1 MRLYIFLLFGLL
13 TLVGCSPSEKT
24 DMLNIVSRSEW
35 GSIPAEHDSQ
45 KHTIR
50 FITIHHG
57 GVFFTGDKSS
67 AQYLIDLQSWS
78 RSEKKWIDIPYHFI
92 MDLEG
97 IIYEARPVEYPG
109 DTNTEYDPR
118 GHLLICILGNYEEQ
132 ELNQEQFDSLV
143 NFLAHSSKKYDLTV
157 DKIKSHKDYT
167 ETACPGQNI
176 YKFLE
181 DGSLIAAVQKRIKK
195 DSTTLNK

>member
-1 MRLYIFLLFGLL
+1 MRLYIFFLFGLL
-13 TLVGCSPSEKT
+13 MLACCSPSENS
-24 DMLNIVSRSEW
+24 DMLSIVSRSEW
-35 GSIPAEHDSQ
+35 GSIPAAHDSQ
-45 KHTIR
+45 THTIKY
-50 FITIHHG
+50 ITIHHG
-57 GVFFTGDKSS
+57 GVLFTGDKSS

-78 RSEKKWIDIPYHFI
+78 RSEKKWIDIPYHFA

-97 IIYEARPVEYPG
+97 IIYETRPVAYPG

-132 ELNQEQFDSLV
+132 KLNQKQFDNLI
-143 NFLAHSSKKYDLTV
+143 NFLAYFRQKYNLTV
-157 DKIKSHKDYT
+157 DKIKSHKDYA

-195 DSTTLNK
+195 RFNHSE

>member
-1 MRLYIFLLFGLL
+1 MRRYIFIFLGLL
-13 TLVGCSPSEKT
+13 LLVCCSSSDKS
-24 DMLNIVSRSEW
+24 DMLSIVSRSEW
-35 GSIPAEHDSQ
+35 GSIPKEHDSQ
-45 KHTIR
+45 KHTIKY
-50 FITIHHG
+50 ITIHHG
-57 GVFFTGDKSS
+57 GVIFTEDKSG

-78 RSEKKWIDIPYHFI
+78 RSEKEWIDIPYHFA

-97 IIYEARPVEYPG
+97 VIYEARPVDYPG

-132 ELNQEQFDSLV
+132 ELNQRQFKSLV
-143 NFLAHSSKKYDLTV
+143 NFLVHFSHKYDLTV
-157 DKIKSHKDYT
+157 DKIKSHKDYA

-181 DGSLIAAVQKRIKK
+181 DGSLLEAVQKRLKK